1 MIIMQRSKTDWL
13 YQRYPNDIMTLAY
26 LRSGFVVICGTL
38 VLTLVLYPML
48 RTLGVQIHSAVTGSY
63 MAGYHSVLLINCPTE
78 QIARDIGRGIMEKR
92 LAACVNIFPR
102 TATMYYW
109 KGEIRDAS
117 EILMLVR
124 TRTSLIQRLVAYVKA
139 VHPYDVPEII
149 SFPIDDGSL
158 HYLKWMED
166 ALPDI

>member
-124 TRTSLIQRLVAYVKA
+124 TRTSLIQRLVAYVNA
-139 VHPYDVPEII
+139 SI
-149 SFPIDDGSL
+149 
-158 HYLKWMED
+158 
-166 ALPDI
+166 